1 MKRPAAGIVMMAA
14 LAAVLLLGPAF
25 PARAADRPFD
35 ALLQGLQ
42 EAFHKRDI
50 PAYLQNFEAGLR
62 SQEEDS
68 LKFYSE
74 RLGLNTVTFEVAG
87 SGRESDEGTDLF
99 LHAYFSNPD
108 SVLIENWILKVA
120 LRDQGWLVL
129 GKETV
134 GSFGPLYKL
143 RIPSGRAEVVR
154 SVEVGHRDIGISF
167 DRAAVFFDNLSDS
180 ETALVII
187 GKGRVRFSP
196 SDDNEKHQLELIF
209 KKRALEDDLDWAYLR
224 CSSGFFASNIK
235 IEREAAPTPVTAAEE
250 AKAGQVFS
258 RNYARSFTVENPSNR
273 EYLSF
278 LPQGDETVFEL
289 GTSRHGELAY
299 IFSSFADEQVNLYD
313 RRKKRVV
320 ALYNPVEPGEPGK
333 LRKMFVSFGEK
344 FDVELY
350 EMAAEYIPLQS
361 ALSVRTRVH
370 LRVRTE
376 NLNSLKFRFNPTF
389 TIQEV
394 RDEQGNG
401 LFYTVDRNRGL
412 LYVYFMT
419 PRQAGQAAFFDI
431 AYSGKIVPPAP
442 SSDSLAQAGTQSKLV
457 FKPRFETFFF
467 SSAGD
472 WYPAP
477 PEDDYFNCRL
487 RLMVPAEY
495 DCVAVGSPSG
505 PLPADEAG
513 PERGSGRPD
522 RAVHVFTTVKPVK
535 YISFLMGNID
545 LTKSG
550 NVRFPV
556 NYFSSGEL
564 MDRRA
569 VLFDQ
574 AVSILDFYE
583 SLFGPYPF
591 EKLDV
596 VLRAWPRA
604 GGFSPPSYI
613 VLNEVPWD
621 EEGGFSAL
629 MSSPVSLSRHDDFFL
644 AHEIAH
650 QWWGQGVSFATY
662 RDQWLS
668 EGLAQFAALSYVRE
682 KYGRGA
688 FLAAAGKFAKWV
700 ERKTHMGP
708 VSMGARLSSYDYD
721 AYQAIVYNKAAL
733 ALFLLEDM
741 LGRETMS
748 RGLLSFLE
756 KHRGRAA
763 RTQDFIRSME
773 EAAGRDLQAFFRGW
787 FFSYELPSVQCVW
800 SEEKQENGYL
810 IKLRLVQTRGG
821 FEFPLEVEW
830 QEEGAVIR
838 NKVLVDRTTQ
848 EFSWLRPVRPR
859 RPRVNPGRLVPGR
872 FV

>member
-1 MKRPAAGIVMMAA
+1 MTAA
-14 LAAVLLLGPAF
+14 LAAGLLLGPAF

-35 ALLQGLQ
+35 ALLQGLE
-42 EAFHKRDI
+42 EAFQKRDAS
-50 PAYLQNFEAGLR
+50 AYLRNFSADLR
-62 SQEEDS
+62 SREEDN

-74 RLGLNTVTFEVAG
+74 RLGLDTVTFEVAG
-87 SGRESDEGTDLF
+87 AGREGEEGTDLF

-108 SVLIENWILKVA
+108 SVLIENWILKVT
-120 LRDQGWLVL
+120 LRDEGWLVL
-129 GKETV
+129 SKETA

-143 RIPSGRAEVVR
+143 RIPSGRAETVR

-167 DRAAVFFDNLSDS
+167 DRAAVFYDNLPDS

-209 KKRALEDDLDWAYLR
+209 KNRTLEDDLDWVYLR

-235 IEREAAPTPVTAAEE
+235 IEREAAPAPVTAADE
-250 AKAGQVFS
+250 ARAVQVFS
-258 RNYARSFTVENPSNR
+258 RNYPRSFTVENPASR

-278 LPQGDETVFEL
+278 LPQGEEAVFEL

-320 ALYNPVEPGEPGK
+320 ALYNPVEPGGPERLK
-333 LRKMFVSFGEK
+333 KMFVSFGEK

-350 EMAAEYIPLQS
+350 DLAADYFPLQS
-361 ALSVRTRVH
+361 TLSVRARVH
-370 LRVRTE
+370 FRVRTE

-389 TIQEV
+389 AIQEV
-394 RDEQGNG
+394 RDERRNG

-419 PRQAGQAAFFDI
+419 PRKAGQAAFFEI
-431 AYSGKIVPPAP
+431 VYSGKIIPPVP
-442 SSDSLAQAGTQSKLV
+442 SSDNLGQAGTQSKLV

-487 RLMVPAEY
+487 RLTAPAEY
-495 DCVAVGSPSG
+495 ACVAVGSPSG
-505 PLPADEAG
+505 PLSGEEAG
-513 PERGSGRPD
+513 PERGSGRSD
-522 RAVHVFTTVKPVK
+522 RAVHAFTTMKPVK
-535 YISFLMGNID
+535 YISFLVGRID
-545 LTKSG
+545 RTKSG
-550 NVRFPV
+550 FGRFPV
-556 NYFSSGEL
+556 SYYSSGDL

-574 AVSILDFYE
+574 AMSILDFYE
-583 SLFGPYPF
+583 GLFGPYPF

-629 MSSPVSLSRHDDFFL
+629 MSSPVSLSRHEDFFL

-668 EGLAQFAALSYVRE
+668 EGLAQFAAMSYIRE

-688 FLAAAGKFAKWV
+688 FLAATGKFAKWV

-733 ALFLLEDM
+733 ALFLLEDI
-741 LGRETMS
+741 LGRETMR
-748 RGLLSFLE
+748 RGLRSFLE
-756 KHRGRAA
+756 AYRGRAA

-773 EAAGRDLQAFFRGW
+773 EAAGRDLQAFFQGW
-787 FFSYELPSVQCVW
+787 FFSYELPSVQCLW

-810 IKLRLVQTRGG
+810 IKLRLVQTRGV

-838 NKVLVDRTTQ
+838 NRVLVDRTTQ
-848 EFSWLRPVRPR
+848 EFSWFRPVRPR
-859 RPRVNPGRLVPGR
+859 RPKVNPGRLVPGR
-872 FV
+872 FF